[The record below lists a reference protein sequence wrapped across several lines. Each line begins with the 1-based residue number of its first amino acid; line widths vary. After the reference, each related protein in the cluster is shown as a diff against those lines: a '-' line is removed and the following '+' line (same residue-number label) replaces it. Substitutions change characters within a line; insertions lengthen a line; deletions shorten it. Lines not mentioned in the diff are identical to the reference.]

1 MSDDVRKKYGDI
13 IDLPHHQSPTRPKM
27 SNYDRAAQFSP
38 FAALTGHADAIKETA
53 RQTEEFIEPSDD
65 MKAVINKKLLFLVEK
80 LETRPEVTI
89 TYFQPDEKKSGGAY
103 ITVTGTVSKI
113 KNYERVIQM
122 STGET
127 IPIDRV
133 TEIEGDV
140 FSDIDDII

>member
-1 MSDDVRKKYGDI
+1 M
-13 IDLPHHQSPTRPKM
+13 
-27 SNYDRAAQFSP
+27 
-38 FAALTGHADAIKETA
+38 
-53 RQTEEFIEPSDD
+53 
-65 MKAVINKKLLFLVEK
+65 EK

-89 TYFQPDEKKSGGAY
+89 TYFQPDEKKSGGSY
-103 ITVTGTVSKI
+103 ITVTGTVAKI

>member
-1 MSDDVRKKYGDI
+1 MSDDVRNKYGDI
-13 IDLPHHQSPTRPKM
+13 INLPHHQSTTRPKM

-53 RQTEEFIEPSDD
+53 RKTEEFNEPSDD

-89 TYFQPDEKKSGGAY
+89 TYFQPDEKKSGGSY
-103 ITVTGTVSKI
+103 ITVTGTVAKI

-133 TEIEGDV
+133 TEIDGDV
-140 FSDIDDII
+140 FSDIVDII

>member
-13 IDLPHHQSPTRPKM
+13 INLPHHHSPTRPKM

-53 RQTEEFIEPSDD
+53 RKTEEFNEPSDD

-89 TYFQPDEKKSGGAY
+89 TYFQPDEKKSGGSY
-103 ITVTGTVSKI
+103 ITVTGTVAKI

-133 TEIEGDV
+133 TEIDGDV
-140 FSDIDDII
+140 FSDIVDII